1 MDLLFDFDKPAMGN
15 DLLGRTEEINSLID
29 TITDKRKGAVIYD
42 APKSG
47 KNTLVCNALSRL
59 KARRYDFAL
68 CKIDLFRVRSYADFL
83 ACFREAVTKCFN
95 EVNRNSLLPFSIDFR
110 NLPEEKILE
119 VPQLIAEE
127 SGRKLIIY
135 IKEFQNVL
143 TIEEPGFSID
153 SLDKLWSKQT
163 DVRYIITG
171 SFVNMMKAI
180 FEDRKLFYYMVNP
193 VTLKPIAR
201 QTIVDYIV
209 STCLNVGRV
218 INQDVAEEIYRIS
231 GGSMWY
237 VKQLCSF
244 CYAFP
249 AGYITDLVVEQ
260 AEAALIHNNRP
271 RFMQIMLDLTPNQI
285 NFLKAVLDGVQ
296 RFSSQEVLD
305 TYKLNSSANVF
316 RLKDALK
323 KKEVITFDKDDT
335 ARILDPLFEYWLRN
349 YYFIK

>member
-15 DLLGRTEEINSLID
+15 DLIGRTEEINSLID
-29 TITDKRKGAVIYD
+29 SVVDKKKGVVIYD

-47 KNTLVCNALSRL
+47 KNTVVRNALEKL
-59 KARRYDFAL
+59 KARRFDFAL
-68 CKIDLFRVRSYADFL
+68 CEIDLYNVRSYTEFL
-83 ACFREAVTKCFN
+83 ACFKEAVTKCFN

-119 VPQLIAEE
+119 VPQLVAEE
-127 SGRKLIIY
+127 SGRKLVIY
-135 IKEFQNVL
+135 IKEFQNL
-143 TIEEPGFSID
+143 LAAEDNGFSID
-153 SLDKLWSKQT
+153 NLDKLWSKQT

-171 SFVNMMKAI
+171 SFVNMMKTI
-180 FEDRKLFYYMVNP
+180 FEDRKVFYYMLNP
-193 VTLKPIAR
+193 VTLKPLPKKE
-201 QTIVDYIV
+201 TVDYIV

-218 INQDVAEEIYRIS
+218 INQDVADEIWRIS
-231 GGSMWY
+231 GGSLWY
-237 VKQLCSF
+237 VKQLCSY

-249 AGYITDLVVEQ
+249 AGYITDQVVEQ
-260 AEAALIHNNRP
+260 AEAALINNNRP

-305 TYKLNSSANVF
+305 TYHLNSSANVF
-316 RLKDALK
+316 RLKDAMK
-323 KKEVITFDKDDT
+323 KKEIVSFDKDDC

-349 YYFIK
+349 FYFKR